1 MRSRITT
8 EIMNTKIR
16 YRSLTMFVFFAA
28 LVTALVSGCVSVSG
42 GGTAAKYAY
51 LKGSLEAT
59 LEAGLDKAYRASGDA
74 VKDLQFAKISENKD
88 ALLGIV
94 VARNA
99 ADKKIEIQLDKIS
112 DTLTKL
118 TIKVGT
124 IGDEDLS
131 VKILEKIKANL

>member
-1 MRSRITT
+1 
-8 EIMNTKIR
+8 MNIKTRFLPVTVLVLI
-16 YRSLTMFVFFAA
+16 AA
-28 LVTALVSGCVSVSG
+28 LATALISGCVNVSG

-59 LEAGLDKAYRASGDA
+59 LEAGLDKAFRASGDA
-74 VKDLQFAKISENKD
+74 VKDLQFAKISESKD
-88 ALLGIV
+88 ALLAIV

-118 TIKVGT
+118 KIKVGT
-124 IGDEDLS
+124 IGDEELS